1 MIDSTKPIDDAT
13 PLDDT
18 SGLKLSKNKSYTL
31 KEIYIKEAE
40 NIADATIK
48 YLSAIP
54 TKKEAPFTYDWF
66 LNLHIE
72 MFGNVWD
79 WAGKPRKIENRKK
92 QININIENLAKLSH
106 LGVRTVNRFFAGDD
120 VKLSTIER
128 ITNLLGLD
136 FAGNEVVPLKELE
149 KQRAKEKAL
158 FMASLVQST
167 SALEVQGLEKDSLNK
182 IITKFE
188 KEFLQGQYKNRLW
201 IA

>member
-1 MIDSTKPIDDAT
+1 MTR
-13 PLDDT
+13 LE
-18 SGLKLSKNKSYTL
+18 L
-31 KEIYIKEAE
+31 IK
-40 NIADATIK
+40 
-48 YLSAIP
+48 
-54 TKKEAPFTYDWF
+54 
-66 LNLHIE
+66 
-72 MFGNVWD
+72 
-79 WAGKPRKIENRKK
+79 KIENRKK

-167 SALEVQGLEKDSLNK
+167 SALEAQGLEKDSLNK
-182 IITKFE
+182 IIDKFE

>member
-1 MIDSTKPIDDAT
+1 MTRLELIQ
-13 PLDDT
+13 
-18 SGLKLSKNKSYTL
+18 
-31 KEIYIKEAE
+31 
-40 NIADATIK
+40 
-48 YLSAIP
+48 
-54 TKKEAPFTYDWF
+54 
-66 LNLHIE
+66 
-72 MFGNVWD
+72 
-79 WAGKPRKIENRKK
+79 KIENRKK
-92 QININIENLAKLSH
+92 QVNISIENLAKLSN

-136 FAGNEVVPLKELE
+136 FAGNEVIPLNQLQ

-167 SALEVQGLEKDSLNK
+167 SALEVQGLEEDTLNK
-182 IITKFE
+182 IIDKFE

>member
-1 MIDSTKPIDDAT
+1 MTRLELIQ
-13 PLDDT
+13 
-18 SGLKLSKNKSYTL
+18 
-31 KEIYIKEAE
+31 
-40 NIADATIK
+40 
-48 YLSAIP
+48 
-54 TKKEAPFTYDWF
+54 
-66 LNLHIE
+66 
-72 MFGNVWD
+72 
-79 WAGKPRKIENRKK
+79 KIQNRKK
-92 QININIENLAKLSH
+92 QINISIENLAKLSN

-120 VKLSTIER
+120 VKFSTIEK

-136 FAGNEVVPLKELE
+136 FAGNEVIPLNQLQ

-182 IITKFE
+182 IIDKFE